1 VSSSA
6 WRVCSEP
13 SCPELTQAPRCQAH
27 TQAREQARG
36 SRQARGYGIE
46 HERLRTSW
54 LRRVAAGLIDCARC
68 GLRISPLEAWD
79 LDHTDDR
86 QAYLGPSHRACNR
99 AAR

>member
-1 VSSSA
+1 M
-6 WRVCSEP
+6 WRVCSDP
-13 SCPELTQAPRCQAH
+13 GCPELTQARRCQAH
-27 TQAREQARG
+27 TQATEQARG

-46 HERLRTSW
+46 HERLRASW
-54 LRRVAAGLIDCARC
+54 LRRVATGAVDCARC
-68 GLRISPLEAWD
+68 GLRISALEAWD